1 MSKAPITKVPS
12 PVGGGGLGWGRLYRT
27 AMDALYRF
35 CVIVA
40 GGALVLISAVI
51 PWGVFTR
58 YVLNSAASWP
68 EPMAILL
75 TIVLT
80 FFGAA
85 ACYRAGTH
93 MSVSV
98 LVRVMPLPLRR
109 VIEPFAEGLVAL
121 VGLFMVIWGARLV
134 DATWHQSIAEFPSL
148 SVGLT
153 YLPIPVGWRHNAAV
167 RCRAPADRAPAA
179 GRRTDAALRRVHSR
193 PMEILIVVGT
203 LLVCFALGVPIAYA
217 LGLGALAGAY
227 WIGIPLEAVMLQV
240 SSGVS
245 KFAML
250 TIPFFVLAGAIMAE
264 GGMARRLVA
273 FANVLVGLVRVR
285 GGLSAV
291 NVLATTFLSGIS
303 GSAVADTSAIGS
315 VMIPQME
322 RTGYPRVFATNVTIS
337 ASVQALLVPPSHNA
351 VIYSLATG
359 GTISIISLFMAGV
372 MPGLLLGASLV
383 VLCLV
388 IAYRNGHPRGE
399 TVPLREAAKIAIDA
413 LWGLVTLAIIL
424 GGILGGIFT
433 AIEAGAVA
441 CIWAFFVTMFIYR
454 DYRWRDLPELIHRT
468 MRTVAMVMTLIA
480 FASSVGYVMALMQ
493 VPARVTA
500 LLLTLSSDKNVI
512 LFLINILLLVLGCL
526 LDMAPSILIV
536 TPILLPVV
544 MKFGVD
550 PVHFGMIML
559 LNLGIGLCH
568 PPVGAILFVGCAVG
582 RVTIEQVVRE
592 IWPFYGVMFFV
603 LMLVTYIPS
612 VSLWLPRILGL

>member
-1 MSKAPITKVPS
+1 
-12 PVGGGGLGWGRLYRT
+12 
-27 AMDALYRF
+27 
-35 CVIVA
+35 
-40 GGALVLISAVI
+40 
-51 PWGVFTR
+51 
-58 YVLNSAASWP
+58 
-68 EPMAILL
+68 
-75 TIVLT
+75 
-80 FFGAA
+80 
-85 ACYRAGTH
+85 
-93 MSVSV
+93 
-98 LVRVMPLPLRR
+98 
-109 VIEPFAEGLVAL
+109 
-121 VGLFMVIWGARLV
+121 
-134 DATWHQSIAEFPSL
+134 
-148 SVGLT
+148 
-153 YLPIPVGWRHNAAV
+153 
-167 RCRAPADRAPAA
+167 
-179 GRRTDAALRRVHSR
+179 
-193 PMEILIVVGT
+193 MEILIVVGS
-203 LLVCFALGVPIAYA
+203 LFVCFALGVPIAYS
-217 LGLGALAGAY
+217 LGLAALAGAY

-250 TIPFFVLAGAIMAE
+250 TIPFFVRAGVIMAE
-264 GGMARRLVA
+264 GGMAPRLVA

-383 VLCLV
+383 VLFLV
-388 IAYRNGHPRGE
+388 LAYRNGHPRGE
-399 TVPLREAAKIAIDA
+399 TVPLPEVVKIAFDA
-413 LWGLVTLAIIL
+413 LWGLVTLVIIL

-480 FASSVGYVMALMQ
+480 FASSVGYVMALTQM
-493 VPARVTA
+493 PAKMTA
-500 LLLTLSSDKNVI
+500 FFLSISDNKYVI
-512 LFLINILLLVLGCL
+512 LFLINILLLVLGTL
-526 LDMAPSILIV
+526 VDMAPSILIA
-536 TPILLPVV
+536 TPILLPV
-544 MKFGVD
+544 MQNFGVN

-568 PPVGAILFVGCAVG
+568 PPVGSILFVGCAVG
-582 RVTIEQVVRE
+582 KVTIEQVMRK
-592 IWPFYGVMFFV
+592 IWPFYAVMFLV
-603 LMLVTYIPS
+603 LMFVTYVPEI
-612 VSLWLPRILGL
+612 SLWLPRHVLR

>member
-1 MSKAPITKVPS
+1 
-12 PVGGGGLGWGRLYRT
+12 
-27 AMDALYRF
+27 
-35 CVIVA
+35 
-40 GGALVLISAVI
+40 
-51 PWGVFTR
+51 
-58 YVLNSAASWP
+58 
-68 EPMAILL
+68 
-75 TIVLT
+75 
-80 FFGAA
+80 
-85 ACYRAGTH
+85 
-93 MSVSV
+93 
-98 LVRVMPLPLRR
+98 
-109 VIEPFAEGLVAL
+109 
-121 VGLFMVIWGARLV
+121 
-134 DATWHQSIAEFPSL
+134 
-148 SVGLT
+148 
-153 YLPIPVGWRHNAAV
+153 
-167 RCRAPADRAPAA
+167 
-179 GRRTDAALRRVHSR
+179 
-193 PMEILIVVGT
+193 MEILIVVGT
-203 LLVCFALGVPIAYA
+203 MLVCFALGVPIAYA

-273 FANVLVGLVRVR
+273 FANVLVGLVRIR

-359 GTISIISLFMAGV
+359 GTISIISLFMAGIT
-372 MPGLLLGASLV
+372 PGLLLGASLI
-383 VLCLV
+383 VLCLAL
-388 IAYRNGHPRGE
+388 AYRNGHPRGE
-399 TVPLREAAKIAIDA
+399 AVPLREAIKIALDA

-441 CIWAFFVTMFIYR
+441 CLWAFFVTMFIYR

-493 VPARVTA
+493 VPAKVTA

-544 MKFGVD
+544 VKFGVD

-592 IWPFYGVMFFV
+592 IWPFYAVMFLV
-603 LMLVTYIPS
+603 LMLVTYIPTI
-612 VSLWLPRILGL
+612 SLWLPRMLSL

>member
-1 MSKAPITKVPS
+1 
-12 PVGGGGLGWGRLYRT
+12 
-27 AMDALYRF
+27 
-35 CVIVA
+35 
-40 GGALVLISAVI
+40 
-51 PWGVFTR
+51 
-58 YVLNSAASWP
+58 
-68 EPMAILL
+68 
-75 TIVLT
+75 
-80 FFGAA
+80 
-85 ACYRAGTH
+85 
-93 MSVSV
+93 
-98 LVRVMPLPLRR
+98 
-109 VIEPFAEGLVAL
+109 
-121 VGLFMVIWGARLV
+121 
-134 DATWHQSIAEFPSL
+134 
-148 SVGLT
+148 
-153 YLPIPVGWRHNAAV
+153 
-167 RCRAPADRAPAA
+167 
-179 GRRTDAALRRVHSR
+179 
-193 PMEILIVVGT
+193 MEILIVIAS
-203 LLVCFALGVPIAYA
+203 LFVCFALGVPIAYA
-217 LGLGALAGAY
+217 LGLSALAGAY
-227 WIGIPLEAVMLQV
+227 SIGIPLEAVMLQV

-273 FANVLVGLVRVR
+273 FANALVGLVRVR

-322 RTGYPRVFATNVTIS
+322 KTGYPRVFATNVTIS

-372 MPGLLLGASLV
+372 APGLLLGASLI

-388 IAYRNGHPRGE
+388 IAYRDSHPRGE
-399 TVPLREAAKIAIDA
+399 TVALREALKIAIDA

-424 GGILGGIFT
+424 GGILGGVFT

-441 CIWAFFVTMFIYR
+441 CLWAFFVTMFIYR
-454 DYRWRDLPELIHRT
+454 DYRWRELPQLVHRT
-468 MRTVAMVMTLIA
+468 MRTVAMVVTLIA

-500 LLLTLSSDKNVI
+500 VLLTLSSDKNVI
-512 LFLINILLLVLGCL
+512 LLLINVLLLVLGCL
-526 LDMAPSILIV
+526 LDMAPSILIC

-544 MKFGVD
+544 VKFGVD

-592 IWPFYGVMFFV
+592 IWPFYAVMFIV

-612 VSLWLPRILGL
+612 ISLWLPRLLSL